1 MVTVKDDHVVSLD
14 YVLRLENDQ
23 VIDQSSEG
31 EPLEFLQ
38 GHSQII
44 PGLEEALYGMEVGE
58 EKDVVV
64 TPTDAYGEYDPEG
77 FEVMPRGAF
86 PDDMELQQG
95 LRLLVRD
102 QNTGRPFEVTVS
114 EVREDNVVLDFNHPL
129 AGQTLHF
136 HVQIADLRPATEE
149 ELEHG
154 HVHGPDTH

>member
-1 MVTVKDDHVVSLD
+1 MVNVKDDHVVSLD

-31 EPLEFLQ
+31 DPLQFLQ

-64 TPTDAYGEYDPEG
+64 PPADAYGEYDPEG
-77 FEVMPRGAF
+77 FEVMPRSAF
-86 PDDMELQQG
+86 PDDMDLEQG
-95 LRLLVRD
+95 MRLLVRD

-114 EVREDNVVLDFNHPL
+114 EIREEGVVLNFNHPL

-136 HVQIADLRPATEE
+136 HVQVADVRPATDE